1 MIYAIVA
8 LIHCVL
14 GFISG
19 NTDYYIIGAALMVAF
34 EVCRLRDYFEEA
46 EDDD

>member
-8 LIHCVL
+8 LIHFVL
-14 GFISG
+14 GFISR
-19 NTDYYIIGAALMVAF
+19 NLDYSIVGAVFVVAF

-46 EDDD
+46 EE